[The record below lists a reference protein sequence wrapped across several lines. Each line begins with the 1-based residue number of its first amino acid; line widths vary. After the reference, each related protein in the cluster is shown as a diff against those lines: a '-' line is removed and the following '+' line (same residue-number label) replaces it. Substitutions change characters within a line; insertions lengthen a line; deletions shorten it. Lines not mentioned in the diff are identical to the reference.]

1 MEILDTAHPV
11 LPSLDLNFPDCQ
23 IGETFQ
29 VSFERGGG
37 ENSVCRVPTIS
48 PLCYK
53 DCLRGFW
60 RECADLGPDLSESER
75 VSLAKY

>member
-37 ENSVCRVPTIS
+37 GRI
-48 PLCYK
+48 LCVEFQQFPPSAIRIVSG
-53 DCLRGFW
+53 DFGGNVLMW
-60 RECADLGPDLSESER
+60 DLTFQNQNG
-75 VSLAKY
+75 